1 MHLFSK
7 CAFVV
12 TLAFVCAIL
21 GCGDTEDPLKPIDST
36 DKHFSSIAATK
47 IPPVA
52 SVAAAPAALAT
63 TGTPSVTSVSYYTD
77 WKLTKPLT
85 GTVAPGTTF
94 YTKIVFSEPMTLITA
109 DDNTARPIL
118 YYQIEGQR
126 TRYRIAK
133 HGASGADF
141 QSGDAK
147 PKGSGT
153 QTFVCKYTVPAEMTG
168 TFKTAV
174 GKLSTDTDGNPLAKF
189 YVDTQK
195 LQLGTSIAVTAPT
208 VTEVGFYSNWQL
220 TRRITGVVESGDTV
234 YTKVVFSEPMTHV
247 PGDADAARP
256 VLSFLLNETETGYR
270 VLKSGSLG
278 SGDCKP
284 KGKDLT
290 TWLCKWMVG
299 AEDGGTFTVKVGEAS
314 TSQPGVGL
322 AEGYVQRPPV
332 QVGVG
337 EIELSTATVAENA
350 ALGTLI
356 GELSYSRVVSPSYRI
371 VNTESDALFS
381 IDASGQLLTKVAF
394 DYETRSEYDV
404 EVEETM
410 TGRLETF
417 EVEILDVNEAP
428 TDVSL
433 SGTTIYESDGIG
445 TRIGDIRVADPN
457 RDDSWTFE
465 LLAGS
470 DYFEIV
476 GNTLQLLQPL
486 PSSSQAIEIRVT
498 DSGGLVYTES
508 FTITLESRAAATED
522 TSDSTDTTDDSTS
535 STEPNDSSHP
545 PPPGE
550 D

>member
-1 MHLFSK
+1 M
-7 CAFVV
+7 
-12 TLAFVCAIL
+12 
-21 GCGDTEDPLKPIDST
+21 
-36 DKHFSSIAATK
+36 
-47 IPPVA
+47 
-52 SVAAAPAALAT
+52 
-63 TGTPSVTSVSYYTD
+63 
-77 WKLTKPLT
+77 
-85 GTVAPGTTF
+85 TF
-94 YTKIVFSEPMTLITA
+94 TAA

-118 YYQIEGQR
+118 HYQIDGQR

-153 QTFVCKYTVPAEMTG
+153 QTFVCKYTVPAETTG

-195 LQLGTSIAVTAPT
+195 LQLGTPIAVTRPT
-208 VTEVGFYSNWQL
+208 VTSVGFYSDWQL
-220 TRRITGVVESGDTV
+220 NRRIGWVVEPGDTV

-247 PGDADAARP
+247 AGDDAAARP
-256 VLSFLLNETETGYR
+256 VLSFLLNEMQTQYR
-270 VLKSGSLG
+270 VLTSGKMA

-290 TWLCKWMVG
+290 TWLCKWTVG
-299 AEDGGTFTVKVGEAS
+299 AEDGGTFTVKVGKAS
-314 TSQPGVGL
+314 TSQTGVGL
-322 AEGYVQRPPV
+322 AEAYVQRPPV

-337 EIELSTATVAENA
+337 EIELSNTTVAEHA
-350 ALGTLI
+350 APGTVI
-356 GELSYSRVVSPSYRI
+356 GELTYPRVTSPSYRI
-371 VNTESDALFS
+371 VDRESDALFA

-394 DYETRSEYDV
+394 DYETVSEYSV
-404 EVEETM
+404 EVEET
-410 TGRLETF
+410 TSGRLETF

-433 SGTTIYESDGIG
+433 SGTTFYESDGIG
-445 TRIGDIRVADPN
+445 TRIGEIGVADPD
-457 RDDSWTFE
+457 RDDSWTFV

-498 DSGGLVYTES
+498 DSGGLVYRES

-522 TSDSTDTTDDSTS
+522 TSDSTDTTDDTTDT
-535 STEPNDSSHP
+535 TEPNDPSDSDDFFFFP
-545 PPPGE
+545 PR
-550 D
+550 DD